1 MDLGDHV
8 RFEEQRITAALQYRQ
23 SQERAA
29 AAWTGYLQA
38 SAAQTQLLSAQFVQ
52 MAGQLRVP
60 GLVVALPGRML
71 APWQRRL
78 PLFPEWYWS
87 TPRYG
92 SQLGELREGTSTG
105 ECAWIFG
112 EIKGMKLA
120 VLAGVYSPRLAF
132 GEFSYNDPCRQKF
145 ADHHFRDEKLDS
157 IHISSLTIGSP
168 YFLYKREVS
177 VDEYGEP
184 HCQPGK
190 APESSPPVM
199 SGVDC
204 GGRDSLG
211 SWEFSIGEAMAKA
224 VAQMRTGDYLD
235 MRNIASARKLFPY

>member
-8 RFEEQRITAALQYRQ
+8 RLEEQRIASEMQKRQ
-23 SQERAA
+23 MQHQAA
-29 AAWTGYLQA
+29 AEWAAYLQA
-38 SAAQTQLLSAQFVQ
+38 SAAQAQLLAAQFVQ

-60 GLVVALPGRML
+60 GLVVATLGRVL
-71 APWQRRL
+71 APGQRRL
-78 PLFPEWYWS
+78 PLFPEFCPAI
-87 TPRYG
+87 PRYG
-92 SQLGELREGTSTG
+92 SQVGELREGVSTG
-105 ECAWIFG
+105 ESAWIFG
-112 EIKGMKLA
+112 ELIGMKLA

-132 GEFSYNDPCRQKF
+132 GEFAYNDACMQKF
-145 ADHHFRDEKLDS
+145 VDHHFRDDALNS
-157 IHISSLTIGSP
+157 VHIPNLPVGSP

-184 HCQPGK
+184 HHEPGK

-204 GGRDSLG
+204 GGWGSLG

-224 VAQMRTGDYLD
+224 VAQMRADDYLD
-235 MRNIASARKLFPY
+235 MRNIARARKLFPD